1 MNPAAP
7 RTRLDRMAQETGN
20 WRTRATCRD
29 YDPEW
34 WFVTGERGRPARQ
47 RAQAICRGC
56 PVRAECAAWALRY
69 GIEYGVFGGMTAK
82 ERNTQL
88 RRAGVRRRV
97 QPSQRRLSPA
107 RPDSPLPTAYFT
119 AHWV

>member
-1 MNPAAP
+1 M
-7 RTRLDRMAQETGN
+7 TEN
-20 WRTRATCRD
+20 WRTRAACRG

-34 WFVTGERGRPARQ
+34 WFTTGERGRAARQ
-47 RAQAICRGC
+47 RAQTICRGC

-97 QPSQRRLSPA
+97 QPSHRRLSPT
-107 RPDSPLPTAYFT
+107 R
-119 AHWV
+119 